1 MEAFKAL
8 WREEKENPEKLWNYY
23 AEKAMEGIHWF
34 RKWDVALII
43 SLSEEVIT

>member
-8 WREEKENPEKLWNYY
+8 WREEKENPEEFWNYY
-23 AEKAMEGIHWF
+23 AEKATEGIHWF